1 MLTSTLLAHGS
12 AVCVFGQTRALCM
25 ETLYPEEQTH
35 ELWKICYRKKLQKKH
50 SETEDYVVGFFFL
63 QLGSANSDVGHRKL
77 ATVWMVEKTEWWAER
92 LLRILRPL

>member
-1 MLTSTLLAHGS
+1 
-12 AVCVFGQTRALCM
+12 M

-77 ATVWMVEKTEWWAER
+77 
-92 LLRILRPL
+92 P